1 MASFLFDCKKR
12 NPSVCDFKDSKA
24 ELIKFLTSPLHVSQI
39 TAWFHRYAPDVGF
52 SPNDLESTD
61 RLFLIL
67 LVLVDI
73 IFGLNLSAI
82 ENAVENG
89 FSLFPGH
96 HKTMAMR
103 TLTACLAD
111 STLRQLGYENGLKF
125 HEIMYPKKNV
135 SIGIL
140 SHFIK
145 FHIYTTFRAPVIK
158 KGLEEKELMQ
168 NEIESLKLENDE
180 LSKELC
186 IVENGK
192 EEFYK
197 NYTKLINERK
207 EAVECRKKT
216 LRSLAGIVLVANTG
230 CDKQHKEVVNRCD
243 AVVNEFKK
251 DVEKE
256 NLELELEKLET
267 RLRELNIQY
276 RDYESVQT
284 AEEILSLRQA
294 EEMQLRTHLSEIQEE
309 INILEEKL
317 LKVESQTDGMEA
329 CQIVLFELEQE
340 EILCNELENKLN
352 DIKDKVAA
360 LQDEIYNYVCASDE
374 LQLKCSRLEELENQE
389 SKRFDETK
397 LQIAQNEQLKKRI
410 EILQS
415 KQEACGKIR
424 ERIKSMRLKYDN
436 LLQERAENEA
446 AYQLRMMEM
455 NQTWSAYNRK
465 FHEDMQAVS
474 YCMKEIL
481 KLSERN
487 SEIVEKTNEMLN
499 MLAAHYKPIEE
510 LAQLRNKYIKQTK
523 TSVKND

>member
-1 MASFLFDCKKR
+1 LSDQMASFLFDCKKR
-12 NPSVCDFKDSKA
+12 NASVCDFNYSKT

-39 TAWFHRYAPDVGF
+39 TAWFHRYAPYVGF

-73 IFGLNLSAI
+73 TFGLNLSAI

-96 HKTMAMR
+96 HKSMATR

-145 FHIYTTFRAPVIK
+145 FHIYTKFRAPVIK
-158 KGLEEKELMQ
+158 KSLEEKELMQ

-192 EEFYK
+192 EKFYK

-216 LRSLAGIVLVANTG
+216 L
-230 CDKQHKEVVNRCD
+230 KEVVNRCD
-243 AVVNEFKK
+243 VVVNEFKK

-294 EEMQLRTHLSEIQEE
+294 EKMQLRTHLSEIQEE

-340 EILCNELENKLN
+340 EILCKELENKLN
-352 DIKDKVAA
+352 DIKDKVAV

-397 LQIAQNEQLKKRI
+397 SQIAQNEQLKKRI

-415 KQEACGKIR
+415 KQEACEKIR
-424 ERIKSMRLKYDN
+424 ERIKIMRLKYDN
-436 LLQERAENEA
+436 LVQERAENETT
-446 AYQLRMMEM
+446 YQLRMMEM

-487 SEIVEKTNEMLN
+487 SEIEEKTNEILN

-523 TSVKND
+523 TNVKND

>member
-1 MASFLFDCKKR
+1 LHLIGLYGQMASFLFDFIKR
-12 NPSVCDFKDSKA
+12 NPSVSDFRDSKS
-24 ELIKFLTSPLHVSQI
+24 ELIKFLISPLHVSQI
-39 TAWFHRYAPDVGF
+39 TVWFHRYAPDVGF
-52 SPNDLESTD
+52 TPNDLESTD

-73 IFGLNLSAI
+73 IFGLNVSSI
-82 ENAVENG
+82 ESAVENG

-96 HKTMAMR
+96 HKAMAMR
-103 TLTACLAD
+103 TLTVIFVSSQIVHNIVLAITLFD
-111 STLRQLGYENGLKF
+111 SLE
-125 HEIMYPKKNV
+125 KNV

-145 FHIYTTFRAPVIK
+145 FHIYTIFRAPIIK
-158 KGLEEKELMQ
+158 KGLEEKEWMQ
-168 NEIESLKLENDE
+168 NEIESLKLENAE

-186 IVENGK
+186 YVENGK
-192 EEFYK
+192 EEFCR
-197 NYTKLINERK
+197 NVENCTKLINEGK
-207 EAVECRKKT
+207 EAIECRKKT
-216 LRSLAGIVLVANTG
+216 L
-230 CDKQHKEVVNRCD
+230 KEVVNRCN

-256 NLELELEKLET
+256 KLELELEKLET
-267 RLRELNIQY
+267 RLHELNIQY

-294 EEMQLRTHLSEIQEE
+294 EEMQLRTHLSDIQEE

-317 LKVESQTDGMEA
+317 SKIESQTDGMEA

-352 DIKDKVAA
+352 DIKDKVAEF
-360 LQDEIYNYVCASDE
+360 QDEIYNYVCALDE

-389 SKRFDETK
+389 SKRFDETE

-415 KQEACGKIR
+415 KKEACDKLR
-424 ERIKSMRLKYDN
+424 ESIKNMRLKYDS
-436 LLQERAENEA
+436 LLQERAEKEA
-446 AYQLRMMEM
+446 ACELRMMEM

-465 FHEDMQAVS
+465 FHGDMQAVS

-481 KLSERN
+481 KLSERK
-487 SEIVEKTNEMLN
+487 SEIVEKTNETLN

-510 LAQLRNKYIKQTK
+510 FVQLRNEYMKLTK
-523 TSVKND
+523 KKC

>member
-1 MASFLFDCKKR
+1 LHLIGLYGQMASFLFDCIKR
-12 NPSVCDFKDSKA
+12 NPSVSDFRDSKS

-52 SPNDLESTD
+52 TPNDLESNY
-61 RLFLIL
+61 F
-67 LVLVDI
+67 VL
-73 IFGLNLSAI
+73 
-82 ENAVENG
+82 E
-89 FSLFPGH
+89 
-96 HKTMAMR
+96 
-103 TLTACLAD
+103 
-111 STLRQLGYENGLKF
+111 
-125 HEIMYPKKNV
+125 KNV

-145 FHIYTTFRAPVIK
+145 FHIYTIFRAPIIK

-168 NEIESLKLENDE
+168 NEIESLKSENAE
-180 LSKELC
+180 LLKELC
-186 IVENGK
+186 YVENGK
-192 EEFYK
+192 EEFCK
-197 NYTKLINERK
+197 NLEKCKKLINERK

-216 LRSLAGIVLVANTG
+216 L
-230 CDKQHKEVVNRCD
+230 KEVVSRCD

-256 NLELELEKLET
+256 KLELELEKLEA
-267 RLRELNIQY
+267 RLHELNIQY

-284 AEEILSLRQA
+284 AEEVLSLRQA
-294 EEMQLRTHLSEIQEE
+294 EEMQLRTNLSDIQEE

-317 LKVESQTDGMEA
+317 SKVESQMDGMEA

-352 DIKDKVAA
+352 DIKDKVAEF
-360 LQDEIYNYVCASDE
+360 QDEIYNYVCALDE
-374 LQLKCSRLEELENQE
+374 LQLKYSRLEELENQE
-389 SKRFDETK
+389 SKRFDETE

-415 KQEACGKIR
+415 KKEACHKLRESIKI
-424 ERIKSMRLKYDN
+424 MRLKYDS
-436 LLQERAENEA
+436 LLQERTENEA
-446 AYQLRMMEM
+446 ACELRMMEM

-499 MLAAHYKPIEE
+499 MLATHYESIEE
-510 LAQLRNKYIKQTK
+510 LVQLKDEYMKRTKRN
-523 TSVKND
+523 VKND

>member
-1 MASFLFDCKKR
+1 LHLIGLYGQMASFLFDCIKR
-12 NPSVCDFKDSKA
+12 NPSVSDFRDSKS

-52 SPNDLESTD
+52 TPNDLESTD

-67 LVLVDI
+67 LALVDI
-73 IFGLNLSAI
+73 VFGLNLSSI
-82 ENAVENG
+82 ESAVENG

-96 HKTMAMR
+96 HKAMAMR
-103 TLTACLAD
+103 TLTVSLAD
-111 STLRQLGYENGLKF
+111 NTLRQLGYENGLKL
-125 HEIMYPKKNV
+125 HEIIYPKKNV

-145 FHIYTTFRAPVIK
+145 FHIYTIFRAPIIK

-168 NEIESLKLENDE
+168 NEIESLKSENAE
-180 LSKELC
+180 LLKELC
-186 IVENGK
+186 YVENGK
-192 EEFYK
+192 EEFCK
-197 NYTKLINERK
+197 NLEKCKKLINERK
-207 EAVECRKKT
+207 EEVECRKKT
-216 LRSLAGIVLVANTG
+216 L
-230 CDKQHKEVVNRCD
+230 KEVVSRCD

-256 NLELELEKLET
+256 KLELELEKLEA
-267 RLRELNIQY
+267 RLHELNIQY

-284 AEEILSLRQA
+284 AEEVLSLRQA
-294 EEMQLRTHLSEIQEE
+294 EEMQLRTNLSDIQEE

-317 LKVESQTDGMEA
+317 SKVESQMDGMEA

-352 DIKDKVAA
+352 DIKDKVAEF
-360 LQDEIYNYVCASDE
+360 QDEIYNYVCALDE
-374 LQLKCSRLEELENQE
+374 LQLKYSRLEELENQE
-389 SKRFDETK
+389 SKRFDETE

-415 KQEACGKIR
+415 KKEACHKLRESIKI
-424 ERIKSMRLKYDN
+424 MRLKYDS
-436 LLQERAENEA
+436 LLQERTENEA
-446 AYQLRMMEM
+446 ACELRMMEM

-499 MLAAHYKPIEE
+499 MLATHYESIEE
-510 LAQLRNKYIKQTK
+510 LVQLKDEYMKRTKRN
-523 TSVKND
+523 VKND

>member
-1 MASFLFDCKKR
+1 LSDQMASFLFDCKKR
-12 NPSVCDFKDSKA
+12 NPSVCDFNDSKT

-39 TAWFHRYAPDVGF
+39 TAWFHRYAPYVGF

-73 IFGLNLSAI
+73 TFGLNLSAI

-96 HKTMAMR
+96 HKSMATR

-145 FHIYTTFRAPVIK
+145 FHIYTKFRAPVIK
-158 KGLEEKELMQ
+158 KGLEEK
-168 NEIESLKLENDE
+168 
-180 LSKELC
+180 
-186 IVENGK
+186 
-192 EEFYK
+192 
-197 NYTKLINERK
+197 YTKLINERK

-216 LRSLAGIVLVANTG
+216 L
-230 CDKQHKEVVNRCD
+230 
-243 AVVNEFKK
+243 
-251 DVEKE
+251 E

-294 EEMQLRTHLSEIQEE
+294 EKMQLRTHLSEIQEE

-340 EILCNELENKLN
+340 EILCKELENKLN

-397 LQIAQNEQLKKRI
+397 SQIAQNEQLKKRI

-415 KQEACGKIR
+415 KQEACEKIR
-424 ERIKSMRLKYDN
+424 ERIKIMRLKYDN
-436 LLQERAENEA
+436 LVQERAENETT
-446 AYQLRMMEM
+446 YQLRMMEM

-465 FHEDMQAVS
+465 LHDDMQAVS

-487 SEIVEKTNEMLN
+487 SEIEEKTNEILN

-523 TSVKND
+523 TNVKND

>member
-1 MASFLFDCKKR
+1 LSDQMASFLFDCKKR
-12 NPSVCDFKDSKA
+12 NPSVCDFKDSKT

-52 SPNDLESTD
+52 SPNDLESKD

-135 SIGIL
+135 TIGIL

-158 KGLEEKELMQ
+158 KGLEEK
-168 NEIESLKLENDE
+168 
-180 LSKELC
+180 
-186 IVENGK
+186 
-192 EEFYK
+192 
-197 NYTKLINERK
+197 YTKLINERK
-207 EAVECRKKT
+207 ESVECIKKT
-216 LRSLAGIVLVANTG
+216 L
-230 CDKQHKEVVNRCD
+230 KEVVNRCD
-243 AVVNEFKK
+243 AVVNEFKN

-415 KQEACGKIR
+415 KQEACDKIR
-424 ERIKSMRLKYDN
+424 ERIKIMRLKYDN

-523 TSVKND
+523 TNAKND